1 MAGAD
6 KSKDGGKTMKGKKK
20 QFLVLGLGRFGS
32 AVARSLCEMGHE
44 VLAVDSDAE
53 AVQAISPH
61 VTQAVQADATDDEVF
76 SSLDAGS
83 YDAAIVSIGSNVR
96 DSILISVLCKEAGV
110 PLVVAKASDDLH
122 AKVLSKVGVDRVVF
136 PEKDM
141 GQRAARALVMPQM
154 LDLMTLSGDARVAEM
169 HLPEKWQNKTLVQ
182 ADIRRNWGVTV
193 LAVRRGDQT
202 ITTLNADFLLL
213 PGDIVLVLGTQ
224 QAIDTIQD

>member
-61 VTQAVQADATDDEVF
+61 VTQA
-76 SSLDAGS
+76 
-83 YDAAIVSIGSNVR
+83 DAAIVSIGSNVR

-136 PEKDM
+136 PERDM

-154 LDLMTLSGDARVAEM
+154 LDLMTLSGDSRVAEM

-224 QAIDTIQD
+224 QAIDAIQD

>member
-1 MAGAD
+1 
-6 KSKDGGKTMKGKKK
+6 MKGKKK

-32 AVARSLCEMGHE
+32 ALARSLCEMGHE

-136 PEKDM
+136 PERDM

-154 LDLMTLSGDARVAEM
+154 LDLMTLTGDARVAEM

-193 LAVRRGDQT
+193 LAVRRGEQT

-224 QAIDTIQD
+224 RAIDAIQD

>member
-1 MAGAD
+1 
-6 KSKDGGKTMKGKKK
+6 MKGKKK

-110 PLVVAKASDDLH
+110 PLVVTKASDDLH

-136 PEKDM
+136 PERDM

-224 QAIDTIQD
+224 QAIDAIQD